1 LTFRNGNGNGRRDVN
16 VFAPAAGIHAYTK
29 GLSGTEPPPLTPE
42 LQTEFLREELRR
54 LQLEF
59 QQAKVASATMAN
71 MALCFAQML
80 ADHGVGVS
88 GEREVTIPRWLS
100 DRMVG
105 WAITVRSTDGEDIV
119 VSIRERER
127 VGARAANE
135 NVD

>member
-80 ADHGVGVS
+80 ADHG
-88 GEREVTIPRWLS
+88 
-100 DRMVG
+100 G